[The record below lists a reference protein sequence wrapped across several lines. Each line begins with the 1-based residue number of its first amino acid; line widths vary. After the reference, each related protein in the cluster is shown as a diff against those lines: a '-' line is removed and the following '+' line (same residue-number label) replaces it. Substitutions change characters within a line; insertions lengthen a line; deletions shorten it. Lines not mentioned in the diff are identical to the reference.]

1 MRRKNKTPID
11 SQEDID
17 RMRQENE
24 EMRNKVKRLERLL
37 DKLKK
42 EKKNLEE
49 EFKEY
54 KARHPETVGVKHGK
68 PYAIKSNTKSS
79 THKRRGAVKGHKG
92 TYRPTPEDFDFQVAV
107 KVGRCPH
114 CKGANLSANVQEIR
128 TRIVEDI
135 PSIKPQITKYFIER
149 RYCRDCKKMVESTLS
164 QAFAKCRIGIRTM
177 LTIVYFK
184 NGLRVPINGIRKIMK
199 DVFNFKLS
207 EGEICLILKFVAN
220 TFAPYYYQMIE
231 DLKAAPARY
240 IDETSWRIDGN
251 NSWLWAFI
259 TKYESV
265 FHIAEK
271 RDHQVPLGILGTEY
285 NGVDIHDRFS
295 AYDTLARKT
304 KNVQQTC
311 WAHIINDAKELA
323 QYYGIEG
330 QFILDEVK
338 KTHKKAIEFN
348 HKGTDNDIQK
358 LIDNLSKTLIQPY
371 KSSHCYKFVNNL
383 LKRKNSLFVFLKN
396 PHVESTNNRAE
407 RGIRHS
413 VIARKISGGS
423 KSEGGAKIYGI
434 LTSVLLTMQQRGEN
448 FITQGMK
455 IALTSHG

>member
-1 MRRKNKTPID
+1 MSRKTLTQIA
-11 SQEDID
+11 SQEDIH
-17 RMRQENE
+17 RIRYENE
-24 EMRNKVKRLERLL
+24 KMKKKVKRLERRI
-37 DKLKK
+37 DKLKR

-79 THKRRGAVKGHKG
+79 TQKRRGAVKGHKG
-92 TYRPTPEDFDFQVAV
+92 TYRPIPDDIDSHVSL
-107 KVGRCPH
+107 KVDQCPH
-114 CKGANLSANVQEIR
+114 CDGTNLSASVQEIR
-128 TRIVEDI
+128 TRVVEDI
-135 PSIKPQITKYFIER
+135 PPIKPQITKYYIER
-149 RYCRDCKKMVESTLS
+149 RYCRNCKKIVESTLTH
-164 QAFAKCRIGIRTM
+164 AFAKCRIGIRAM

-184 NGLRVPINGIRKIMK
+184 NGQRIPINGIRKIMK
-199 DVFNFKLS
+199 DVFNFQLS
-207 EGEICLILKFVAN
+207 EGEICLILKIIAN
-220 TFAPYYYQMIE
+220 AFGPYYYQMIE

-265 FHIAEK
+265 FYIAEK
-271 RDHQVPLGILGTEY
+271 RDHKVPLGILGTEY
-285 NGVDIHDRFS
+285 CGVDIHDRFS
-295 AYDTLARKT
+295 AYDTLAKKT
-304 KNVQQTC
+304 KKEQQVC

-323 QYYGIEG
+323 QYYGTEG
-330 QFILDEVK
+330 EFILDELK
-338 KTHKKAIEFN
+338 KTHNNALEFD
-348 HKGTDNDIQK
+348 HKGTDDDIQR
-358 LIDNLSKTLIQPY
+358 LFDNLSETLIRPY

-383 LKRKNSLFVFLKN
+383 LKRENSLFVFVKN
-396 PHVESTNNRAE
+396 PYVESTNNRAE

-423 KSEGGAKIYGI
+423 KSNDGAKTYGI
-434 LTSVLLTMQQRGEN
+434 LTSVLLTMRQRGEN

>member
-1 MRRKNKTPID
+1 MRRRNEIQMI
-11 SQEDID
+11 SQEDAN
-17 RMRQENE
+17 RMRRENE
-24 EMRNKVKRLERLL
+24 EMKKKVKRLERWL

-79 THKRRGAVKGHKG
+79 PHKRRGAVQGHKG
-92 TYRPTPEDFDFQVAV
+92 NYRHIPDDFDFQVSV
-107 KVGRCPH
+107 KVDRCPR
-114 CKGANLSANVQEIR
+114 CQGTNLSDNVQEIR
-128 TRIVEDI
+128 SRIVEDI
-135 PSIKPQITKYFIER
+135 PSIKPNITKYFIER
-149 RYCRDCKKMVESTLS
+149 RYCRNCKKMVESTFS
-164 QAFAKCRIGIRTM
+164 HAFTKCRIGIRAM

-184 NGLRVPINGIRKIMK
+184 NGQRIPINGIRKIMK
-199 DVFNFKLS
+199 DVFHFKLS
-207 EGEICLILKFVAN
+207 EGEICLILKFIAN
-220 TFAPYYYQMIE
+220 AFGPYYYQMIE
-231 DLKAAPARY
+231 DLKTAPARY

-271 RDHQVPLGILGTEY
+271 RDHRVPLEILGTEY
-285 NGVDIHDRFS
+285 NGVDIHDRYS

-304 KNVQQTC
+304 RNVQQVC

-323 QYYGIEG
+323 KYYGLEG

-338 KTHKKAIEFN
+338 KTHTGGLEFN
-348 HKGTDNDIQK
+348 HKGTDDDIQK
-358 LIDNLSKTLIQPY
+358 LYENLSKILTRPY
-371 KSSHCYKFVNNL
+371 KSSHCHKFVNNL
-383 LKRKNSLFVFLKN
+383 LKRKSSLFVFVKN
-396 PHVESTNNRAE
+396 PDVESTNNRAE
-407 RGIRHS
+407 RGLRHS

-423 KSEGGAKIYGI
+423 KSDNGAKTYGI
-434 LTSVLLTMQQRGEN
+434 LTSVLFTLQQRGED

>member
-1 MRRKNKTPID
+1 MSRKNRSQID
-11 SQEDID
+11 LQEDHNRI
-17 RMRQENE
+17 RNEND
-24 EMRNKVKRLERLL
+24 EMKKKIQRLERRI
-37 DKLKK
+37 DKLKR
-42 EKKNLEE
+42 EKKNVEK

-68 PYAIKSNTKSS
+68 PYAIKSNTRSS
-79 THKRRGAVKGHKG
+79 TQKRRGAVKGHKG
-92 TYRPTPEDFDFQVAV
+92 SYRQSPKDIDFHVSV
-107 KVGRCPH
+107 KINQCPH
-114 CKGANLSANVQEIR
+114 CNGTNLSANVQEIR

-135 PSIKPQITKYFIER
+135 PPIKPQITKYYIER
-149 RYCRDCKKMVESTLS
+149 YYCRTCKKMVESPLNPTLK
-164 QAFAKCRIGIRTM
+164 KCRIGIRAM

-184 NGLRVPINGIRKIMK
+184 IGQRVPINGIRKIMT

-207 EGEICLILKFVAN
+207 EGEICLILRFIAN
-220 TFAPYYYQMIE
+220 AFGPLYYQMIE

-251 NSWLWAFI
+251 DSWLWAFI

-271 RDHQVPLGILGTEY
+271 RNHQVPLGILGTEY

-304 KNVQQTC
+304 KNVQQVC
-311 WAHIINDAKELA
+311 WAHIINDAKELS
-323 QYYGIEG
+323 QYYGLEG

-338 KTHKKAIEFN
+338 KIHAEGLDFN
-348 HKGTDNDIQK
+348 HKGTDDDIQK
-358 LIDNLSKTLIQPY
+358 LYENLTETLTRPY
-371 KSSHCYKFVNNL
+371 KSSHCYKFVKNL
-383 LKRKNSLFVFLKN
+383 LKRKMSLFVFVKN
-396 PHVESTNNRAE
+396 PYVESTNNRAE
-407 RGIRHS
+407 RAIRHS

-423 KSEGGAKIYGI
+423 KSNDGAKTYGI
-434 LTSVLLTMQQRGEN
+434 LTSVILTMKQRGEN
-448 FITQGMK
+448 AIAQGMK

>member
-1 MRRKNKTPID
+1 MIRNNIINID
-11 SQEDID
+11 SQGDIN
-17 RMRQENE
+17 RIRKENE
-24 EMRNKVKRLERLL
+24 KMKKQVKRLERRI
-37 DKLKK
+37 DKLKR

-79 THKRRGAVKGHKG
+79 SKKRRGAVNGHKG
-92 TYRPTPEDFDFQVAV
+92 TYRHLPDDVDFQVSV
-107 KVGRCPH
+107 KVDKCPQCH
-114 CKGANLSANVQEIR
+114 GTNLSENVQEIR

-149 RYCRDCKKMVESTLS
+149 RYCRSCKKMVESNFS
-164 QAFAKCRIGIRTM
+164 EAFAKCRIGIKAM

-199 DVFNFKLS
+199 DVFNFRIS

-220 TFAPYYYQMIE
+220 AFGPYYCQMIE

-271 RDHQVPLGILGTEY
+271 RDHHVPLGILGTEY
-285 NGVDIHDRFS
+285 NGVDIHDRYS

-304 KNVQQTC
+304 KKVQQVC

-338 KTHKKAIEFN
+338 KTHSQAIEFD
-348 HKGTDNDIQK
+348 HKGTDDNIQK
-358 LIDNLSKTLIQPY
+358 LYDNLSETLIRPY
-371 KSSHCYKFVNNL
+371 KSSHCYKFVTNL
-383 LKRKNSLFVFLKN
+383 LKRKNSLFVFVKN

-423 KSEGGAKIYGI
+423 KSDDGAKTYGI

>member
-1 MRRKNKTPID
+1 MRRKNQTQID
-11 SQEDID
+11 SQEDIN

-24 EMRNKVKRLERLL
+24 EIKKKIKRLERRI

-79 THKRRGAVKGHKG
+79 TQKRRGAVKGHKG
-92 TYRPTPEDFDFQVAV
+92 TYRHIPDDFDFKVSV
-107 KVGRCPH
+107 KVGQCPH
-114 CKGANLSANVQEIR
+114 CNGTNLSANVQEIR
-128 TRIVEDI
+128 TRVVEDI
-135 PSIKPQITKYFIER
+135 PPIKPQITKYYIER
-149 RYCRDCKKMVESTLS
+149 RYCRNCKKMVESTLS
-164 QAFAKCRIGIRTM
+164 QAFTKCRIGIRTM

-184 NGLRVPINGIRKIMK
+184 NGQRVPINGIRKIMK

-207 EGEICLILKFVAN
+207 EGEICLILRFIAN
-220 TFAPYYYQMIE
+220 AFGPYYYQMIE

-265 FHIAEK
+265 FLIAEK
-271 RDHQVPLGILGTEY
+271 RDHKVPLGILGTEY
-285 NGVDIHDRFS
+285 SGVDIHDRYS
-295 AYDTLARKT
+295 AYDTLASKT
-304 KNVQQTC
+304 KKVQQVC
-311 WAHIINDAKELA
+311 WSHIINDAKDLA
-323 QYYGIEG
+323 HYYGIEG
-330 QFILDEVK
+330 EFLLDELK
-338 KTHKKAIEFN
+338 KTHGKAIEFD
-348 HKGTDNDIQK
+348 HKGTDDDIQK
-358 LIDNLSKTLIQPY
+358 LFDNLSETLIRPY

-383 LKRKNSLFVFLKN
+383 LKRKNSLFVFVKN
-396 PHVESTNNRAE
+396 PNVESTNNRAE
-407 RGIRHS
+407 RGLRHS

-423 KSEGGAKIYGI
+423 KSNDGAKTYGI